1 MVVGLGFGTIVT
13 IVALVIVMSF
23 KVLREYQR
31 AVVFML
37 VPVHLRAA
45 HATDGFSAGQA
56 SENDQIEC
64 ANCTQNVAF
73 RY

>member
-37 VPVHLRAA
+37 VPVFY
-45 HATDGFSAGQA
+45 G
-56 SENDQIEC
+56 C
-64 ANCTQNVAF
+64 ARNRRILGRFGKRIT
-73 RY
+73 

>member
-13 IVALVIVMSF
+13 IIALVIVMSF

-37 VPVHLRAA
+37 FLLAPTGA
-45 HATDGFSAGQA
+45 HATDGFSAA
-56 SENDQIEC
+56 
-64 ANCTQNVAF
+64 
-73 RY
+73 

>member
-45 HATDGFSAGQA
+45 HATDGFSAA